1 MRQLLY
7 LLLLIPAL
15 LNAQQNIM
23 ISDQNQPNEPS
34 IAINPNN
41 TTQLIAASNIDNY
54 YISNDAGLTWSS
66 NNLSSTYGVW
76 GDPVVIADN
85 INNFYFFH
93 LSYPNF
99 NAPDWIDRIVCQ
111 KTSDLGS
118 TWSNGSF
125 TGLNT
130 PKKQDKHWAIFDK
143 LGNNIYLSWTQF
155 DQYGTADPTKKSII
169 RFSKSTDFGAT
180 WSNPIKLNN
189 TDGNCVD
196 ESDTVEGAVPAVGPA
211 GQVYLSWSGPAGIV
225 FKKSLDQGVTWS
237 STETAVSAIHNWDYA
252 IPGLDRCN
260 GQPVTVCDVAP
271 SSPHNGTIYINWSD
285 QRNGTN
291 DTDIFLAKSTNQ
303 GATWSAPI
311 RVNNDA
317 PGKHQFMTWMT
328 IDQTT
333 GYIYMVFYDRRNYSD
348 SQTDVYLAY
357 SIDGGTTFTNTKI
370 SDSPFTPLPSIF
382 FGDYTNITA
391 HNGVIRPIWTRLQG
405 GQLSVYTAIIAQN
418 SLANKEYDLDDK
430 TESPIA
436 NYPNP
441 ASRDENSYFSFKLYK
456 ESPITIKI
464 YDLSGKEVLTLI
476 DNKTFGFGKHIEKM
490 KSSLLPVGEYLYTIK
505 SDYYTK
511 SKKMIIK

>member
-23 ISDQNQPNEPS
+23 ISDVNQPNEPS

-41 TTQLIAASNIDNY
+41 TNQLIAATNTNNCHV
-54 YISNDAGLTWSS
+54 SNDGGLTWTS
-66 NNLSSTYGVW
+66 NVTTSTYGVW
-76 GDPVVIADN
+76 GDSAIITDN
-85 INNFYFFH
+85 LNNFYFFH
-93 LSYPNF
+93 LSYPSPTTGN
-99 NAPDWIDRIVCQ
+99 WIDRIVCQ
-111 KTSDLGS
+111 KTSNLGA
-118 TWSNGSF
+118 TWTNGSF

-130 PKKQDKHWAIFDK
+130 PKKQDKQWAVFDK
-143 LGNNIYLSWTQF
+143 LTNNIYLTWTQF
-155 DQYGTADPTKKSII
+155 DQYGTADLSKKSII
-169 RFSKSTDFGAT
+169 LFSKSADFGLT
-180 WSNPIKLNN
+180 WSTPIKLNN
-189 TDGNCVD
+189 IDGNCID
-196 ESDTVEGAVPAVGPA
+196 SSDTTEGAVPTIGPA
-211 GQVYLSWSGPAGIV
+211 GQLYVSWTGPNGLV
-225 FKKSLDQGVTWS
+225 FKKSLDQGATWS
-237 STETAVSAIHNWDYA
+237 GTEKTVSAIMDWDYLV
-252 IPGLDRCN
+252 PGLDRCN
-260 GQPVTVCDVAP
+260 GLPIIACDIAP
-271 SSPHNGTIYINWSD
+271 SSQHNGTMYINWSD
-285 QRNGTN
+285 QRNGAN
-291 DTDIFLAKSTNQ
+291 DTDIFLAKSTDQ
-303 GATWSAPI
+303 GTTWSAPI

-317 PGKHQFMTWMT
+317 PGKHQFLTWMT
-328 IDQTT
+328 IDQST
-333 GYIYMVFYDRRNYSD
+333 GYIYIVFYDRRNYSD
-348 SQTDVYLAY
+348 DQTDVYLAY
-357 SIDGGTTFTNTKI
+357 STDGGTTFTNTKI
-370 SDSPFTPLPSIF
+370 SESPFTPVDSVF

-391 HNGVIRPIWTRLQG
+391 HNGVIRPIWARFESG
-405 GQLSVYTAIIAQN
+405 VLSVWTAIIAQN
-418 SLANKEYDLDDK
+418 SLVNKEYDLDDK